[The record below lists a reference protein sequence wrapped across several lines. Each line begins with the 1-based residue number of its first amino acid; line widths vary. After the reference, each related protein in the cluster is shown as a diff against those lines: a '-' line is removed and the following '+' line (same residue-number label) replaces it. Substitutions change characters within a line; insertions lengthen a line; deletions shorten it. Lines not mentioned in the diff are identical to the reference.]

1 MTAVTLPYLSQ
12 VNGPGAGNFV
22 NDCGPACVAM
32 LIHGLGVASKK
43 PSIADVFRATGA
55 GVNDFT
61 NGGQLT
67 RAAAKWG
74 LALKPRFWGLDS
86 ARASILAGRPLIALV
101 HYGAF
106 SSLGRTQSSFK
117 GGHFLLVVG
126 TADEK
131 IIVHDPLWRDQG
143 GRYLVWEE
151 SIFYNA
157 WEQAKLDFQNPS
169 FWGLAADHVYPTSAA
184 PLPNEPPVMVPN
196 PAVWGIGIA
205 LTPLKLRHHAPDGDV
220 LYYLAPGDTVEVLEP
235 MKGGFYHVRFNGKEG
250 WCGGNANYITVNQ
263 NPPLPPPAP
272 VPTPT
277 LPQYDLLT
285 SDEKFALLEVLLM
298 KEGIV
303 AQDGSVLQ

>member
-55 GVNDFT
+55 DAAAFT
-61 NGGQLT
+61 NGGQLKK
-67 RAAAKWG
+67 AAAVWG
-74 LALKPRFWGLDS
+74 VTLTPRFWGLDS
-86 ARASILAGRPLIALV
+86 MRASILSGRPLIALV

-126 TADEK
+126 FDQNRVL
-131 IIVHDPLWRDQG
+131 VHDPLWRDQG
-143 GRYLVWEE
+143 GRYLSWEE

-157 WEQAKLDFQNPS
+157 WEQAKLDFSNPS
-169 FWGLAADHVYPTSAA
+169 FWGLVAEQVYATSSAIPT
-184 PLPNEPPVMVPN
+184 EPPIITPMPG
-196 PAVWGIGIA
+196 VWGTGIA
-205 LTPLKLRHHAPDGDV
+205 LTPLKLRHHAPDGAV
-220 LYYLAPGDTVEVLEP
+220 LYYLVPGDTVEVLEP
-235 MKGGFYHVRFNGKEG
+235 MKGGFYHVRFNGIEG
-250 WCGGNANYITVNQ
+250 WCGGNAAYITVNQ
-263 NPPLPPPAP
+263 IPPMAPPAP
-272 VPTPT
+272 APSPS
-277 LPQYDLLT
+277 LAQYDMLPD
-285 SDEKFALLEVLLM
+285 SEKFRLLAILLK

-303 AQDGSVLQ
+303 AQDGSVLE